1 MLEII
6 TGSVL
11 SLISLYIGYSLG
23 KGSSII
29 SEETQKQVKRL
40 IQALPIKRDI
50 GVVPR
55 PTQQD
60 VERFNNPI
68 LQAEEEEMSKTFKEV
83 LK

>member
-1 MLEII
+1 MIEII
-6 TGSVL
+6 TGSII

-29 SEETQKQVKRL
+29 PEETQKQVKRL

-50 GVVPR
+50 GAVLR

-68 LQAEEEEMSKTFKEV
+68 LQAEELEMSKTLSEIIK
-83 LK
+83 